1 MSILLSVGE
10 VARFEVDA
18 TRAQNDGPSASLTAP
33 NGSAQRRLII
43 AVQDSLVTQNERSPS
58 ALEAHGTGTALG
70 DPVEVGAAT
79 GALCEAGIDVSC
91 TSLKANMG
99 HLEAV
104 AGGAGAAALLCLS
117 LSFRGVAANAQTRNL
132 NPHLVTV
139 V

>member
-43 AVQDSLVTQNERSPS
+43 AVQNSLVTQNKRG

-117 LSFRGVAANAQTRNL
+117 LSLRGVAANAQTRNL